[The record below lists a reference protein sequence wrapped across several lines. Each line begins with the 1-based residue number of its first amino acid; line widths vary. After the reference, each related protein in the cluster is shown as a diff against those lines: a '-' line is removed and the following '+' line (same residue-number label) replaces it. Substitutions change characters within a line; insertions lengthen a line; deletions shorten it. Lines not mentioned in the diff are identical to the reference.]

1 MKPKLFEI
9 INHRDKE
16 LSKNQF
22 MKDVIAGIIVAII
35 ALPLSVAL
43 AISSG
48 VTPEKGLITAIIAGF
63 FISFLG
69 GSRVQIGGPTGAF
82 VVIIYGIIA
91 EYGVDGLII
100 ATIMAGIIMII
111 FGFCK
116 LGSLIKYIPY
126 SITVGFT
133 AGIAV
138 TLFSTQVKDFL
149 GLNIESV
156 PSEFIHKW
164 QSYFQNM
171 GSINYIALG
180 LGILSIA
187 IMILWPKINKVV
199 PGSLVALLVVT
210 LIAYF
215 GKLPVETI
223 GSAFGEISSK
233 IPGISIPTINL
244 EIISKMIQPAFTIA
258 LLASIESLLSAVVAD
273 GMIGKKHNSNQEL
286 IGQGVANI
294 MSGLFGGLPATGA
307 IARTAA
313 NVKNGGRT
321 PIAGITHAVV
331 LLLIMLIFMPLTKF
345 IPLTVLAAILMIV
358 SYNMSE
364 WRAFKGILK
373 GPKSDIVILLV
384 TFFLTIVFDLVIA
397 IEVGMVIAM
406 FLFMKKMADS
416 FEVNELK
423 EKDIPEYLE
432 LQDIDTSRIGK
443 EIVVYEVEG
452 ALFFG
457 AVDNFL
463 DEIKRV
469 DPESSVLILRM
480 RHVSMLDATG
490 YNVIKKIEDKCNDEN
505 IKLVISGIQNQP
517 LTVLKNMKFTDRI
530 GEKAINKDF
539 RSAVIY
545 ANNVLM

>member
-1 MKPKLFEI
+1 MKPKLFDI
-9 INHRDKE
+9 IKHRDTE
-16 LSKNQF
+16 LSGGQF
-22 MKDVIAGIIVAII
+22 MKDVIAGVIVAII

-91 EYGVDGLII
+91 QYGLDGLII
-100 ATIMAGIIMII
+100 ATIMAGVIMII
-111 FGFCK
+111 FGVFK

-138 TLFSTQVKDFL
+138 TLFSTQIKDFL
-149 GLNIESV
+149 GLTIDNL
-156 PSEFIHKW
+156 PSEFIPKW
-164 QSYFQNM
+164 HAYFTNIS
-171 GSINYIALG
+171 SINYIALALG
-180 LGILSIA
+180 LFALA
-187 IMILWPKINKVV
+187 IMIIWPKINKVI

-223 GSAFGEISSK
+223 GSAFGDIPSK
-233 IPGISIPTINL
+233 LPGITIPKVNL
-244 EIISKMIQPAFTIA
+244 EVITKMLQPAFTIA

-321 PIAGITHAVV
+321 PIAGITHAIV
-331 LLLIMLIFMPLTKF
+331 LLLIMLVFMPLTKF
-345 IPLTVLAAILMIV
+345 IPLTALAAILMVV

-364 WRAFKGILK
+364 WRSFKSMLK
-373 GPKSDIVILLV
+373 GPKSDVIILIS
-384 TFFLTIVFDLVIA
+384 TFTLTIVFDLVIA
-397 IEVGMVIAM
+397 IEIGMVVSM
-406 FLFMKKMADS
+406 FLFMRRMAGTL
-416 FEVNELK
+416 EVNELK
-423 EKDIPEYLE
+423 ENDIPEYLE
-432 LQDIDTSRIGK
+432 LKDIDTSKIGN
-443 EIVVYEVEG
+443 EIIVYEIDG
-452 ALFFG
+452 PLFFG
-457 AVDNFL
+457 AVDGFM
-463 DEIKRV
+463 DIIKDV
-469 DPESSVLILRM
+469 DPESSVLIFRM

-490 YNVIKKIEDKCNDEN
+490 YNVISKVENKCKEEN
-505 IKLVISGIQNQP
+505 IKLILSGIQEQP
-517 LTVLKNMKFTDRI
+517 LKVITNMKLVERI
-530 GEKAINKDF
+530 GSESIHKDF
-539 RSAVIY
+539 RSAVVY
-545 ANNVLM
+545 ANSIV